1 MSRPERSTSQ
11 HDRDLATLAA
21 GGYTGWWNE
30 HGQPA
35 PWPDDFP
42 DTLDDPD
49 TEWRPSTNNPTV
61 LAPGEQP
68 F

>member
-1 MSRPERSTSQ
+1 MRAPTNQRQ
-11 HDRDLATLAA
+11 HDLAILAT
-21 GGYTGWWNE
+21 GGCTGWWDE

-35 PWPDDFP
+35 PWPDDFF
-42 DTLDDPD
+42 DPD
-49 TEWRPSTNNPTV
+49 TEWRPSTTDTPTE